1 MYDHLLISDK
11 SLKNHYENGK
21 ATGVEIK
28 VKIGYYRGIPLS
40 LFQDAYVVINGEK
53 FERDRL
59 KFAVREYC
67 FTFDEMET
75 VTKVSWNFAEEG
87 TLIVDKPGGLEP
99 GKTYDVE
106 VMENIRVFYFPF
118 PNISK
123 CSKQLVLE

>member
-1 MYDHLLISDK
+1 
-11 SLKNHYENGK
+11 
-21 ATGVEIK
+21 VEIK